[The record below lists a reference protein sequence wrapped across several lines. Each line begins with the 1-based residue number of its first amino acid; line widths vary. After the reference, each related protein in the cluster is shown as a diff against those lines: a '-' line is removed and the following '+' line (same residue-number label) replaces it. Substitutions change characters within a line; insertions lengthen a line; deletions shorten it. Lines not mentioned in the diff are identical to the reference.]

1 MKLIQTLVEITRS
14 GIMSRINP
22 NGERYEEF
30 TKVLKLWNKMG
41 GIDLKILDYIGDEDY
56 HHVYVDEYW
65 RIHGKKKLEELNKD
79 IEGTI
84 VELENK
90 EAIYEYFI
98 RLRVDGFKEVAPR
111 EDGIQTNDVYLSFEI
126 LEGSY
131 LKIPG
136 MYGDEKLDLI
146 KVIGM
151 GDRKFN
157 KEHERFMKNH
167 NAWSIMLTRL
177 RLTIFNQYIVPF
189 DLYTL
194 TGADT
199 MMELDPQDYVL
210 KSEKNN

>member
-14 GIMSRINP
+14 GIMSRISP
-22 NGERYEEF
+22 DGERYEEF
-30 TKVLKLWNKMG
+30 TKVLKLWDKMG
-41 GIDLKILDYIGDEDY
+41 GVDLKILNYIGDEDY

-65 RIHGKKKLEELNKD
+65 RIHGRKKLEDLNKD

-90 EAIYEYFI
+90 EAIYEYFV

-111 EDGIQTNDVYLSFEI
+111 EDGIQTNDIYLSFEI
-126 LEGSY
+126 LDGSY

-146 KVIGM
+146 KVIGK

-157 KEHERFMKNH
+157 KEHDRFMKNH

-177 RLTIFNQYIVPF
+177 RITIYNQYIEPL

-199 MMELDPQDYVL
+199 RMELDPQDYVL